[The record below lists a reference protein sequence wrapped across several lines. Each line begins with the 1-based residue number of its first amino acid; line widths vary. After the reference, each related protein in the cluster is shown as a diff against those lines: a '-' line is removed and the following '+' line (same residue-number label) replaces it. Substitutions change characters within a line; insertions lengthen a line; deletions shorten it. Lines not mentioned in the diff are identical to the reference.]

1 MLVLADTGVLLRLAD
16 PADPQHGAVDHAVR
30 AIRSRGDGLTIAVQ
44 NAVEFWNVC
53 TRPATARGGWG
64 LDTAEADRRLRAIEA
79 GFSLLA
85 ELPVAYPIW
94 RRLVVAHS
102 VQGKQ
107 VHDARLVALM
117 MAHGITHVLTL
128 NAGDFARFPGI
139 VEVAPASL
147 AGSPSPPPPA
157 APPPT
162 P

>member
-1 MLVLADTGVLLRLAD
+1 M
-16 PADPQHGAVDHAVR
+16 
-30 AIRSRGDGLTIAVQ
+30 Q

-64 LDTAEADRRLRAIEA
+64 LDIAEADRRLSAIEA
-79 GFSLLA
+79 GFSLLT
-85 ELPVAYPIW
+85 ELPVVYPIW

-139 VEVAPASL
+139 VEIAPASL
-147 AGSPSPPPPA
+147 AGSPSHPPPA